1 MFKRNLNK
9 FVLLSNNDDLP
20 STDNTQSALQDTES
34 TSIESTDQS
43 NSDKKQ
49 MRINKQVCIRC
60 GTCAMMH
67 PEQFEILP
75 DGTVS
80 EIEGKTVDTNKADE
94 IKRVCPVG
102 AIFDEN
108 A

>member
-9 FVLLSNNDDLP
+9 FVLLSNNDDL
-20 STDNTQSALQDTES
+20 SSIDNTQNALPDSGS
-34 TSIESTDQS
+34 TSIQATDQNS
-43 NSDKKQ
+43 NEKKQ

-67 PEQFEILP
+67 PEQFGILP